1 MERNAM
7 SAPRITLTPLVGSA
21 INEMI
26 LELMALSG
34 DRRRAEMAH
43 SLESGRSPQ
52 SEIMITALR
61 GVIVRTTA

>member
-7 SAPRITLTPLVGSA
+7 SAPTVTLAPLTGSA
-21 INEMI
+21 VNDMI

-34 DRRRAEMAH
+34 DRRRNELAH
-43 SLESGRSPQ
+43 FLESGRSPQ
-52 SEIMITALR
+52 NEIMITALR